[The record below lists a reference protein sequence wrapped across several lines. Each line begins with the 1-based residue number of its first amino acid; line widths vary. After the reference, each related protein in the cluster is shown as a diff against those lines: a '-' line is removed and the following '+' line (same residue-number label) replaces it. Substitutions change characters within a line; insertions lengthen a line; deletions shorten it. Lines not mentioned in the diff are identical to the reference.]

1 MKSTKGIPCNETRF
15 TSGKDRNRIVYQ
27 FVTDDGITPSTC
39 TIRIG
44 DKDPLTGE
52 PITDMEFFLRE
63 HYRLEDS
70 QIHRNIENA
79 RVPYSKERK
88 AWREKEK
95 QKFIRNFERDYGYR
109 PSTDDIRYH
118 LEQIEP
124 EHYNQNLGGVINK
137 SGEHV
142 DEFGDEFIRYDPD
155 PFGADLPDDIC
166 ALREIADSLTGRL
179 RAVYEAMLQRA
190 ADGAGRMTLTD
201 VQHEWNVSYV
211 QIMKDTKKIEKMIR
225 ERIEPKYQK

>member
-1 MKSTKGIPCNETRF
+1 MKNGIPCNETRF
-15 TSGKDRNRIVYQ
+15 TNGKDRNRIVYQ
-27 FVTDDGITPSTC
+27 FVADDGVTPSTC

-52 PITDMEFFLRE
+52 PITDMDFFLRE
-63 HYRLEDS
+63 YYRLEDS
-70 QIHRNIENA
+70 QVHRNIENS
-79 RVPYSKERK
+79 RMPYSKEQK

-95 QKFIRNFERDYGYR
+95 QKFIRDFEQDHGYR
-109 PSTDDIRYH
+109 PSADDILYH

-124 EHYNQNLGGVINK
+124 ERYNQNLGGIMNNE
-137 SGEHV
+137 GEPV
-142 DEFGDEFIRYDPD
+142 DEFGNEFIRYDTD

-166 ALREIADSLTGRL
+166 ALQEIADSLTGRL

-201 VQHEWNVSYV
+201 VQREWNVSYT

-225 ERIEPKYQK
+225 EKIQPKYQK